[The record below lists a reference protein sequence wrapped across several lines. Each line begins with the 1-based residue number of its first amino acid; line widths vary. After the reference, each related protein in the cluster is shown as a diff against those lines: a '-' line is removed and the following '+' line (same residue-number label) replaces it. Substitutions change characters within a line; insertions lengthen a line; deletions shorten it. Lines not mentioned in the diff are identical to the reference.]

1 MDLKTKLSEMIEL
14 VRSNPDNQE
23 HRLALIQY
31 QCLCKW
37 GTGFKTDWTISKT
50 VSIPKTFNALS
61 Y

>member
-31 QCLCKW
+31 QCLCAKW
-37 GTGFKTDWTISKT
+37 EQALKQIGQYQKLFTDT
-50 VSIPKTFNALS
+50 
-61 Y
+61 

>member
-31 QCLCKW
+31 QCLCAKW
-37 GTGFKTDWTISKT
+37 EQAS
-50 VSIPKTFNALS
+50 SYPKTFNALS